1 MSDEPIDE
9 LARLARE
16 RRGRVDPRWDALT
29 RGELGEAER
38 AALLAED
45 DAARLAPLFE
55 PLGDAFAD
63 AMTARLLGGAPAAR
77 IDEAPPDVVP
87 LRAPAAEPAPR
98 PPPRLRPWM
107 RVAAPLLAL
116 AAAALLTVSLRDP
129 DGVPDPLPA
138 YALEVQGGDRALRAG
153 EAPVADVL
161 RLSPGSRVTVVARPE
176 RDVVSPVTAEARVVP
191 RAGNPVPWSGGLEV
205 SPAGAVRLAGTIG
218 SDLHLPPGEAVIELS
233 VRAGG
238 AERVLT
244 VPIVVV
250 D

>member
-16 RRGRVDPRWDALT
+16 RRPNVDPRWDALT

-45 DAARLAPLFE
+45 DAARMAPLFE

-77 IDEAPPDVVP
+77 TRVESPSPAATMPGPGPPADEAPPDVVP
-87 LRAPAAEPAPR
+87 RRAPAPAPEPVSR
-98 PPPRLRPWM
+98 PPARLRPWM

-116 AAAALLTVSLRDP
+116 AAAVLLTVSTRDP
-129 DGVPDPLPA
+129 VS
-138 YALEVQGGDRALRAG
+138 LRAG
-153 EAPVADVL
+153 
-161 RLSPGSRVTVVARPE
+161 
-176 RDVVSPVTAEARVVP
+176 
-191 RAGNPVPWSGGLEV
+191 
-205 SPAGAVRLAGTIG
+205 GT
-218 SDLHLPPGEAVIELS
+218 
-233 VRAGG
+233 
-238 AERVLT
+238 ERVLT
-244 VPIVVV
+244 VPIL